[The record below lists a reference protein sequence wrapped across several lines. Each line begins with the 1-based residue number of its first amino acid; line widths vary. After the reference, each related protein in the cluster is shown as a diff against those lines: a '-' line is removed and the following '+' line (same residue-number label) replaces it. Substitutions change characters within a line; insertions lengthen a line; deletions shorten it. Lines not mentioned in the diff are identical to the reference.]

1 MRLILASQSPRRKE
15 LLSSLGYEYEV
26 CPADIDETVPKDV
39 ESIYVPEILSRN
51 KALYVLGQNPDAVV
65 IGSDTVVICD
75 GQILGKPQSEEEARL
90 ILSLLSGKKHKVATG
105 LCVCSKEKTRSLV
118 SVTDVYFHELTQNLI
133 DAYIATGEPMDK
145 AGAYGIQGVGSVLV
159 RKIDGDY
166 FTVMGLPLSQ
176 TARLLSEFGIFG
188 NILKF

>member
-51 KALYVLGQNPDAVV
+51 KALFVLGQNSDAVV

-90 ILSLLSGKKHKVATG
+90 MLSLLSGKKHKVATG

-159 RKIDGDY
+159 KKIDGDY

>member
-51 KALYVLGQNPDAVV
+51 KALFVLRQNPDAVV

-90 ILSLLSGKKHKVATG
+90 MLSLLSGKKHKVATG

>member
-26 CPADIDETVPKDV
+26 CPADIDETIPEGT
-39 ESIYVPEILSRN
+39 ESIYVPEVLSRE
-51 KALYVLGQNPDAVV
+51 KALAVLKENPDAVV
-65 IGSDTVVICD
+65 IGSDTVVICE
-75 GQILGKPQSEEEARL
+75 GQILGKPQSKEEAQAML
-90 ILSLLSGKKHKVATG
+90 MLLSGRKHTVATG

-118 SVTDVYFHELTQNLI
+118 STTDVYFHELSPSLI
-133 DAYIATGEPMDK
+133 DSYIATGEPMDK

-166 FTVMGLPLSQ
+166 FTVMGLPVSQ
-176 TARLLSEFGIFG
+176 TARLLSEFGVSG
-188 NILKF
+188 EILKF

>member
-26 CPADIDETVPKDV
+26 CPADIDKTVPKDV

-51 KALYVLGQNPDAVV
+51 KALYVLRQNPDAVV

-90 ILSLLSGKKHKVATG
+90 MLSLLSGKKHKVATG

>member
-1 MRLILASQSPRRKE
+1 M
-15 LLSSLGYEYEV
+15 
-26 CPADIDETVPKDV
+26 
-39 ESIYVPEILSRN
+39 
-51 KALYVLGQNPDAVV
+51 
-65 IGSDTVVICD
+65 
-75 GQILGKPQSEEEARL
+75 SEEEARL
-90 ILSLLSGKKHKVATG
+90 MLSLLSGKKHKVATG

-159 RKIDGDY
+159 KKIDGDY

>member
-51 KALYVLGQNPDAVV
+51 KALFVLGQNSDAVV

-90 ILSLLSGKKHKVATG
+90 MLSLLSGKKHKVATG

-118 SVTDVYFHELTQNLI
+118 SVTDVYFHELTPNLI

-159 RKIDGDY
+159 KKIDGDY